1 MYVRILKKLS
11 KYNKVNYERSN
22 TPFLENYKGL
32 NYSCSTNYYTNWLK
46 MFRRSW
52 GLYTYRIFRH
62 RSYANCIKVWVL
74 TVDNQ

>member
-22 TPFLENYKGL
+22 TPFLENYRGL

-52 GLYTYRIFRH
+52 GLYIHIVYSGIVPMPT
-62 RSYANCIKVWVL
+62 VL
-74 TVDNQ
+74 KFGSLP